1 MFTCLRYLFVFFVLT
16 IATEQC
22 FAQGGDDEIYD
33 DEIAD
38 TVKVDNK
45 KKGPRVKKNPGEAK
59 KLQMT
64 GLFFGSGVGFD
75 IWQNLLRFDL
85 SPHVGYRI
93 GDIFAPAIGMTYI
106 FFTEIGARG
115 NGLSTNVIGPK
126 ALLRIRPIKNI
137 PTLNQFYLHVEAE
150 YLTFTQK
157 SSGGISKANQTRV
170 NAGVG
175 YTTNFAKGFGFTT
188 EILLD
193 VYYLSLKTRQTYLNP
208 ITYRI
213 GFTYGF

>member
-1 MFTCLRYLFVFFVLT
+1 MFIYLRFLFIFFVL
-16 IATEQC
+16 IVATAPG

-33 DEIAD
+33 DEITD
-38 TVKVDNK
+38 SIKVDNK
-45 KKGPRVKKNPGEAK
+45 KKTPKIKKNPGEVK

-75 IWQNLLRFDL
+75 IWQNQLRFDL

-93 GDIFAPAIGMTYI
+93 GDILAPGVGMTYI
-106 FFTEIGARG
+106 FFTEIVGRG
-115 NGLSTNVIGPK
+115 GSAVKTNVLGPK
-126 ALLRIRPIKNI
+126 ALLRIRPIRNI
-137 PTLNQFYLHVEAE
+137 PTLNQFYLHGEAE

-157 SSGGISKANQTRV
+157 SSGRVVKDHQTRI
-170 NAGVG
+170 NAGIG
-175 YTTNFAKGFGFTT
+175 YTTNFEKGFGFTT
-188 EILLD
+188 EILFD
-193 VYYLSLKTRQTYLNP
+193 FYYLKTGWTYLNP